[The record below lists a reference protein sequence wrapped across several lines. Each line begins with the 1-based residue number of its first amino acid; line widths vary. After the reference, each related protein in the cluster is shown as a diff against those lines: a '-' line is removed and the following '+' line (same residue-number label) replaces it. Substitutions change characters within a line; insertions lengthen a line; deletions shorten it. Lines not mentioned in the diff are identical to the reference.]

1 MPSVLPTEMMT
12 PLPKTE
18 EEIVQELPPEPVNE
32 EEIFSKKEVKKNT
45 SSEKELEKI
54 EKEESTAQHLV
65 EAQASKAELEMII
78 TKEAEKP
85 KKKKRGKST
94 KSPEELAAHMSKMRA
109 ASLKKRQEKKK
120 QKDMLKKQKEE
131 EQMFDKPSSPLTKE
145 TTPKNR
151 LQNVAI
157 PIVLAE
163 QPKPKPIPKPSE
175 PINIPQNQGISLAD
189 KLRLTEMKLFEY
201 QIREDERNKIKTKNE
216 SKAKAIA
223 QNNIQQ
229 PNRWGRKSAIA
240 KWAQVPT
247 YQSDDPY
254 DVFKIK

>member
-54 EKEESTAQHLV
+54 EKEES
-65 EAQASKAELEMII
+65 KAELEMII

-120 QKDMLKKQKEE
+120 QKDMMKKQKEE
-131 EQMFDKPSSPLTKE
+131 EMFDKPSSPLSQE
-145 TTPKNR
+145 TTPK
-151 LQNVAI
+151 I
-157 PIVLAE
+157 IAE
-163 QPKPKPIPKPSE
+163 PPKPKPIPKPSA
-175 PINIPQNQGISLAD
+175 PIDIPNQGISLAD

-254 DVFKIK
+254 DVFKIN

>member
-54 EKEESTAQHLV
+54 EKEE
-65 EAQASKAELEMII
+65 SKAELEMII

-145 TTPKNR
+145 TTPK
-151 LQNVAI
+151 
-157 PIVLAE
+157 IVLAE

>member
-54 EKEESTAQHLV
+54 EKEES
-65 EAQASKAELEMII
+65 KAELEMII

-120 QKDMLKKQKEE
+120 QKDMMKKQKEE
-131 EQMFDKPSSPLTKE
+131 EMFDKPSSPLSQE
-145 TTPKNR
+145 TT
-151 LQNVAI
+151 

-163 QPKPKPIPKPSE
+163 QPKPKPIPKPSA
-175 PINIPQNQGISLAD
+175 PIDIPNQGISLAD

-254 DVFKIK
+254 DVFKIN